1 MASNEEGNVH
11 SKATLAPP
19 EWTRDDEPA
28 ESEVTHADDL
38 ARREGVRAEEASL
51 RAEWRAAQAAE
62 DPLAE
67 HTAASA
73 LARFLAV
80 RERDLDDA
88 IELGLRALE
97 LREDSELRKDVATWL
112 ESLGEPGT
120 AALVL
125 RRAVGTVSGPIAAE
139 LMVRV
144 GTLLARADDAQGA
157 SAAFEEA
164 SRADHDD
171 AIGFELRGALLAQS
185 GEPADRREAARAYLA
200 AAPRRQ
206 AAGAPSSELEDLLR
220 AFECDRTSD
229 DVADALVAAF
239 EERGRPQSGAEVRR
253 AHARAVPAEAR
264 TRVLERRM
272 NEALRRDD
280 VLEALGAALDGSFD
294 RDFTGRHGEA
304 FDDVL
309 LRAGLLEPL
318 AARLEVRA
326 ERMPIG
332 ERSRVL
338 ESLARLF
345 SGPLATPGRAALQYV
360 RILAEAPGRV
370 EALANL
376 RAHEAAQGDRL
387 PLVEGLVR
395 GTASSVRE
403 GRAQCARELA
413 ALARDTLKNAR
424 LEAWA
429 LEHVMADDPED
440 AATAGALARLGGPLE
455 GTDARAW
462 RAALERELEREART
476 LGLSRWLLGLDLV
489 APDEVEARAALS
501 SAARARGD
509 LDEAARTTR
518 PLLDNAELTPSAVG
532 LAWRDAALAG
542 DRAGRARALERIAS
556 FAAPTVGALLSA
568 VAADDHRSLGDLV
581 SARRAAEAACQAD
594 PGSARAVVALAQAL
608 AGGDGR
614 TVASALERALS
625 VGFARGDLCT
635 ALAESLEGLGEI
647 DYAVAWTQR
656 LVALRPGDR
665 DAAAALLARAA
676 AAKDSQRLADSIGW
690 LLPQPW
696 PASVVVELVCPALET
711 LSTLDPQ
718 RAAVAARRALDVL
731 GSRSP
736 VLAGVLEACADHAAD
751 RTLLAAV
758 VERRVATTG
767 AAEERVGMLLRL
779 ASLRASLGEMDG
791 AVRSLTLALRLGADP
806 LAVEGSLVGIDPRG
820 LSPDGELWFREAR
833 AAVGETRAALAMENP
848 TSRRFGA
855 HRGVAPGDDARRS
868 AARVLRELGALRWD
882 LAGDRRGAEDA
893 WLRAARMAPRDGYV
907 QLGLDLARFAGARPA
922 LERLSQ
928 LIEAERN
935 LERSGQ
941 IAAEAARAALAVGEP
956 LRALELSE
964 VALQRHPMLT
974 GAVEIAERG
983 AVEGGKLRDLTR
995 IYDALG
1001 ERARGRFGRRAAH
1014 FRGARFFDQRG
1025 ERDLALRHAALAFT
1039 AVPSEGAAF
1048 LLLSRLAGIV
1058 GDRSFAVRTVEEVA
1072 DASSSTGLRAAWL
1085 LRAAAVAANDE
1096 EGRRQRVDVLLKAAF
1111 LQPIG
1116 STLALLGDAA
1126 RTLLER
1132 TPDERPGLQM
1142 RFARASR
1149 ALTEKLDGPDGARV
1163 ALSFAELALTL
1174 FEDADGALVAVERA
1188 LGTDADLDEYLTL
1201 LPFAPLLGHCV
1212 GAAETITRCVAL
1224 IDKPFSNVGVPALRL
1239 LGAVALASQ
1248 GPSAAAR
1255 FLMLAAE
1262 RESDD
1267 DELVREAD
1275 RASASAEPG
1284 PAFDRFN
1291 ARVTGARRVEA
1302 YLALADK
1309 EKDAGHPDLEIAAL
1323 ERALV
1328 LAVPEARHA
1337 IEARVRD
1344 GLERAGKGEEVEAR
1358 SIAAAR
1364 NEAATTTERA
1374 ERWNEVAQFREGR
1387 GDVIGATAA
1396 LREAAI
1402 LDPKPLERWSALE
1415 RVAGLAGAAAIRA
1428 QSLRE
1433 IETRVPKDAR
1443 GAVLRRLTQ
1452 ALEELGDL
1460 AAVEETWT
1468 RIHELSPE
1476 DEEAD
1481 HAIEDLIVR
1490 RGDHA
1495 RHAEHLSRRAKRLA
1509 RSPEHRETLRVV
1521 RLRRAAILEQRLGQ
1535 LDLAVAELKQL
1546 VAEWPNHESALRYLG
1561 DLLERQGDSTGALA
1575 VWSHL
1580 ATLSGDDGNR
1590 ASLAVRAAQ
1599 AAKVLGD
1606 PGRAEELAKTALR
1619 YDAAHP
1625 DALVLLASL
1634 ARERGDDASLAHWF
1648 AVLAETSTDEAERR
1662 AGRWIEASQAAA
1674 RAGDPETA
1682 LTYARRAAE
1691 VTPHDGGAQL
1701 FARALEYRLRGAG
1714 SPAEAKRTLDDLA
1727 RIEGDLGGDDAALAA
1742 FLHAE
1747 SLDVAEES
1755 TAGLRYLED
1764 FAASGSVHPLV
1775 AAAMATRLVAQG
1787 RFVDALARF
1796 QTALTGDLLGL
1807 RSASTLALEG
1817 AEAAARAEQPELAL
1831 SMLERAA
1838 ADPATRETA
1847 LRQTA
1852 RIAASAGN
1860 LFRARTCLESLLSEG
1875 TADRVGTL
1883 AQLGRLLF
1891 GAATAQGDRN
1901 LREDAE
1907 RNFRRAI
1914 EAAPA
1919 DSVLQAQLRAELEV
1933 LSLPTETPS
1942 AAPPTLVDAPATV
1955 EEAIPLEVLAL
1966 RIRETPPG
1974 EERARARRALARAH
1988 LASRDGQSAESLL
2001 VEGLADGDVDSGELL
2016 AQRYTEQGRIAE
2028 LVRVRRQQ
2036 VDAQPGERR
2045 FLEALRDAAELDRHV
2060 AYARAVDHVLRAFDD
2075 QVEPLVPP
2083 PLSSQVA
2090 QHGLSTILLRPS
2102 LDAVGEALSALWE
2115 GAGTLLSRDPSAY
2128 AITGL
2133 ERVVPGSHSTIA
2145 RLYELASVL
2154 LGTPNVPLYARRPPG
2169 SEGSSTGSGRYSL
2182 AGLSGRSSIPAPS
2195 VALLPTLSALLH
2207 GDLREDTTAV
2217 RYALGYALGASMP
2230 QCALLLGLPDGEVRV
2245 LWRAMFAAFGPP
2257 EHGKLGDAAAMKL
2270 VQGFWNGVPPRTQ
2283 RRLQDFL
2290 ARAPDDVDAAISRA
2304 RQSAR
2309 RTGLFLCGDFAFVA
2323 RAVLQE
2329 HAPDGAL
2336 ATTSDLRLR
2345 CAEHGALADLLR
2357 LAVSP
2362 EYADARWRPMPEG
2375 GGRATFPSGRYRLV

>member
-19 EWTRDDEPA
+19 EWTRDDAPP
-28 ESEVTHADDL
+28 ESEIAYADDL
-38 ARREGVRAEEASL
+38 VRREGVRAEEASL

-67 HTAASA
+67 HAAASA
-73 LARFLAV
+73 LARYLAF

-88 IELGLRALE
+88 IELGLRAVE
-97 LREDSELRKDVATWL
+97 LREDSELRKDIATWL

-125 RRAVGTVSGPIAAE
+125 RRAVASASGPIAAE

-144 GTLLARADDAQGA
+144 GTLLARADDARGA
-157 SAAFEEA
+157 VAAFEEA
-164 SRADHDD
+164 SRADGED
-171 AIGFELRGALLAQS
+171 AIGLELLGALLAQS
-185 GEPADRREAARAYLA
+185 GEPADRRGAARAYLA

-206 AAGAPSSELEDLLR
+206 TAGAPGSELEDLLR

-229 DVADALVAAF
+229 EVADALILAF
-239 EERGRPQSGAEVRR
+239 EERGRPQSAAEVRR
-253 AHARAVPAEAR
+253 AHARAVPSEAR
-264 TRVLERRM
+264 TRVLQRRM
-272 NEALRRDD
+272 TEALRRDD
-280 VLEALGAALDGSFD
+280 VLDALGAALDGSFD

-326 ERMPIG
+326 ERMPVG

-345 SGPLATPGRAALQYV
+345 SGPLASPVRAALQYV
-360 RILAEAPGRV
+360 RILAEAPGHV

-376 RAHEAAQGDRL
+376 RAHEAAHADRL
-387 PLVEGLVR
+387 PLLEALVR
-395 GTASSVRE
+395 GTASPVRE
-403 GRAQCARELA
+403 GRAQCARQLA
-413 ALARDTLKNAR
+413 ALAHEILKNPR

-429 LEHVMADDPED
+429 LEHVLADDPED
-440 AATAGALARLGGPLE
+440 TATAGALGRLGGPLE
-455 GTDARAW
+455 GVEARAW
-462 RAALERELEREART
+462 RSALARELEREART
-476 LGLSRWLLGLDLV
+476 LGLSRWILGLDLV

-509 LDEAARTTR
+509 LEEAARTTR
-518 PLLDNAELTPSAVG
+518 PLLDNPALTPSAVG

-542 DRAGRARALERIAS
+542 DRGGRARALERLAS
-556 FAAPTVGALLSA
+556 FAAPGVGALLAA
-568 VAADDHRSLGDLV
+568 VAADDHRALGDLA
-581 SARRAAEAACQAD
+581 SARRAAEFACQAE
-594 PGSARAVVALAQAL
+594 PGSARAVVALAQSL
-608 AGGDGR
+608 VGGEGR

-625 VGFARGDLCT
+625 VGFARGDLCA
-635 ALAESLEGLGEI
+635 ALAESLESLGEL

-665 DAAAALLARAA
+665 DAASALLARAA

-758 VERRVATTG
+758 VERRAATTG
-767 AAEERVGMLLRL
+767 AAEDRVAMLLRL
-779 ASLRASLGEMDG
+779 ASLRASLGEMES
-791 AVRSLTLALRLGADP
+791 AVRSLALALRLGADP

-820 LSPDGELWFREAR
+820 LSPDGELWLKEAR
-833 AAVGETRAALAMENP
+833 AVVGETRAALAMEMP

-855 HRGVAPGDDARRS
+855 HRGVAPGEDVRRS
-868 AARVLRELGALRWD
+868 ASSVLRELGALRWD
-882 LAGDRRGAEDA
+882 LAGDHRGAEDA
-893 WLRAARMAPRDGYV
+893 WLRAARLAPRDGYL

-964 VALQRHPMLT
+964 MALERHPMLT

-1001 ERARGRFGRRAAH
+1001 ARARGRFGRRAAH
-1014 FRGARFFDQRG
+1014 FRGARFFDLRG

-1048 LLLSRLAGIV
+1048 LLLSRLADRT

-1072 DASSSTGLRAAWL
+1072 DASPSAGIRAAWL

-1096 EGRRQRVDVLLKAAF
+1096 EGCRQRVDVLLKAAF
-1111 LQPIG
+1111 LQPVG

-1126 RTLLER
+1126 RALLQR
-1132 TPDERPGLQM
+1132 TPDERAGLQM

-1174 FEDADGALVAVERA
+1174 FEDAEGALVAVERA
-1188 LGTDADLDEYLTL
+1188 LGTDADLDEYITL
-1201 LPFAPLLGHCV
+1201 LPFAPLLGACA
-1212 GAAETITRCVAL
+1212 GAHEAIVRCVAL

-1239 LGAVALASQ
+1239 LGGVASAAGVSA
-1248 GPSAAAR
+1248 AAAR

-1267 DELVREAD
+1267 DELVRAAD
-1275 RASASAEPG
+1275 RASTAAEAG

-1291 ARVTGARRVEA
+1291 ARVTAERRVGA
-1302 YLALADK
+1302 YLAFADD
-1309 EKDAGHPDLEIAAL
+1309 ERGAGHPEGEIAAL
-1323 ERALV
+1323 ERALS
-1328 LAVPEARHA
+1328 LASPDARPP
-1337 IEARVRD
+1337 IEARVRA
-1344 GLERAGKGEEVEAR
+1344 GLERAGKSEEVEAR
-1358 SIAAAR
+1358 SVAAAR
-1364 NEAATTTERA
+1364 NEASSAVERA

-1387 GDVIGATAA
+1387 GDVTGATAA

-1402 LDPKPLERWSALE
+1402 LDSGPLERWSALE
-1415 RVAGLAGAAAIRA
+1415 RVAGLSGAAAIRA
-1428 QSLRE
+1428 QALRE
-1433 IETRVPKDAR
+1433 IETRVPRDAR
-1443 GAVLRRLTQ
+1443 GAVLRRLAQ

-1460 AAVEETWT
+1460 AAVEATWT
-1468 RIHELSPE
+1468 RIHELSPD

-1495 RHAEHLSRRAKRLA
+1495 RHAEHLSRRAARLA

-1535 LDLAVAELKQL
+1535 LDQAVAELKQL

-1561 DLLERQGDSTGALA
+1561 DLLERQGDSPGALA

-1580 ATLSGDDGNR
+1580 ATLTADEANR
-1590 ASLAVRAAQ
+1590 ADLAVRAAH
-1599 AAKVLGD
+1599 AAKSLGESH
-1606 PGRAEELAKTALR
+1606 RAEELAKTALR

-1625 DALVLLASL
+1625 AALVLLASL

-1648 AVLAETSTDEAERR
+1648 AALAEASTDEADRR
-1662 AGRWIEASQAAA
+1662 ASRWVEASQAAA
-1674 RAGDPETA
+1674 RAGDPERA
-1682 LTYARRAAE
+1682 LSYARRAADA
-1691 VTPHDGGAQL
+1691 TPNAAGAQL
-1701 FARALEYRLRGAG
+1701 FARALEYRVHGVG
-1714 SPAEAKRTLDDLA
+1714 SPSEARRTLDDLA
-1727 RIEGDLGGDDAALAA
+1727 RIEGELGGDDAALAA

-1747 SLDVAEES
+1747 ALDVAEEAG
-1755 TAGLRYLED
+1755 AGLRHLE
-1764 FAASGSVHPLV
+1764 ALAEPLRAHPLV
-1775 AAAMATRLVAQG
+1775 ASAVATRLASQG
-1787 RFVDALARF
+1787 RFADSLAYF
-1796 QTALTGDLLGL
+1796 QTSLTGDLLGL
-1807 RSASTLALEG
+1807 RSVSTLALEG
-1817 AEAAARAEQPELAL
+1817 AEAAARAEQPELAV

-1838 ADPATRETA
+1838 ADPETREVA

-1852 RIAASAGN
+1852 RIAASSGN
-1860 LFRARTCLESLLSEG
+1860 LFRARTCLEALLQEG
-1875 TADRVGTL
+1875 TEDRVGTL

-1891 GAATAQGDRN
+1891 GAAAAQDDRN

-1919 DSVLQAQLRAELEV
+1919 DSILLAQLRAELEV
-1933 LSLPTETPS
+1933 LSAATATPS
-1942 AAPPTLVDAPATV
+1942 AAPPPTVNPPSTV
-1955 EEAIPLEVLAL
+1955 EDAIPLEVLAH
-1966 RIRETPPG
+1966 RVREAVPREG
-1974 EERARARRALARAH
+1974 RVRARRALAHAH
-1988 LASRDGQSAESLL
+1988 LARLDGDSAENLL

-2016 AQRYTEQGRIAE
+2016 AQRYAEQGRIGE

-2036 VDAQPGERR
+2036 VDARPGERH
-2045 FLEALRDAAELDRHV
+2045 FLESLRDAAELDRNV
-2060 AYARAVDHVLRAFDD
+2060 AYAHAVDHVLRAFEPN
-2075 QVEPLVPP
+2075 VEPLVPP
-2083 PLSSQVA
+2083 PLASQVA
-2090 QHGLSTILLRPS
+2090 QTGLSTILLRPS
-2102 LDAVGEALSALWE
+2102 LDPVGEALSALWE
-2115 GAGTLLSRDPSAY
+2115 GAGALLSREPSAY

-2154 LGTPNVPLYARRPPG
+2154 IGTPNVPLYARRP
-2169 SEGSSTGSGRYSL
+2169 EGSSTGSGRYSL
-2182 AGLSGRSSIPAPS
+2182 AGLSGRASAPAPS

-2207 GDLREDTTAV
+2207 GDLREDTNAV

-2257 EHGKLGDAAAMKL
+2257 EHGKLADPAATKL
-2270 VQGFWNGVPPRTQ
+2270 VEGFWHTVPPRTQ

-2290 ARAPDDVDAAISRA
+2290 ARAPDDVDAAVSRA
-2304 RQSAR
+2304 KQSAR

-2323 RAVLQE
+2323 RTVLHE
-2329 HAPDGAL
+2329 HAPAGVL
-2336 ATTSDLRLR
+2336 ATSADLSLR
-2345 CAEHGALADLLR
+2345 CAEYPALADLLR

-2375 GGRATFPSGRYRLV
+2375 PGRATFPSGRHRLL